1 MKKKTILILS
11 VVVVILIAAGAYV
24 GFRMANR
31 GKDIIGVTTLTN
43 KNTVIMN
50 SATGNEFVSGS
61 GTITVKEGEHIHLTY
76 KLKSGSFDIGFN
88 PGTDGVLEAVTNL
101 DMTELEDP
109 TQNPSEYAIEQK
121 GIEGNGE
128 ADFEAQSGEYTV
140 YFTMNGAVGT
150 ATVSTAKD

>member
-31 GKDIIGVTTLTN
+31 GQDIIGVTSLTKEN
-43 KNTVIMN
+43 KVIMN

-121 GIEGNGE
+121 GIEGNGG

-150 ATVSTAKD
+150 ATVSTAKG

>member
-1 MKKKTILILS
+1 MKKKTVLLLS
-11 VVVVILIAAGAYV
+11 AVLVILIAAGIYI
-24 GFRMANR
+24 GIRMSGR
-31 GKDIIGVTTLTN
+31 GKDIIGVTTLTKEN
-43 KNTVIMN
+43 KVIMN

-109 TQNPSEYAIEQK
+109 TQDPSEYAIEQK

-128 ADFEAQSGEYTV
+128 ADFEAQGGEYTV

>member
-1 MKKKTILILS
+1 MKKKTILLLS
-11 VVVVILIAAGAYV
+11 AVLVVLIAAGIYIGV
-24 GFRMANR
+24 RLNGR
-31 GKDIIGVTTLTN
+31 GKDIIGVTTLTKEN
-43 KNTVIMN
+43 KVIMN

-61 GTITVKEGEHIHLTY
+61 GMITVKEGEHIHLTY
-76 KLKSGSFDIGFN
+76 KLKSGSFDIGFA

-109 TQNPSEYAIEQK
+109 TQDPSEYAIEQK
-121 GIEGNGE
+121 GIEGSGE

-150 ATVSTAKD
+150 ATVSTAKG

>member
-1 MKKKTILILS
+1 MKKKTVLLLS
-11 VVVVILIAAGAYV
+11 AVLVILIAAGIYI
-24 GFRMANR
+24 GIRMSGR
-31 GKDIIGVTTLTN
+31 GKDIIGVTTLTKEN
-43 KNTVIMN
+43 KVIMN
-50 SATGNEFVSGS
+50 SATGNEFVAGS

-109 TQNPSEYAIEQK
+109 TQDPSEYAIEQK

-128 ADFEAQSGEYTV
+128 ADFEAQGGEYTV

-150 ATVSTAKD
+150 ATVSTAKG

>member
-1 MKKKTILILS
+1 MKKKTVLLLS
-11 VVVVILIAAGAYV
+11 AVLVILIAAGIYI
-24 GFRMANR
+24 GIRMSGR
-31 GKDIIGVTTLTN
+31 GKDIIGVTTLTKEN
-43 KNTVIMN
+43 KVIMN

-76 KLKSGSFDIGFN
+76 KLKSGSFDIGFA

-101 DMTELEDP
+101 DMTELENP
-109 TQNPSEYAIEQK
+109 TQDPSEYAIEQK

-128 ADFEAQSGEYTV
+128 ADFEAQGGEYTV

-150 ATVSTAKD
+150 ATVSTAKG